1 MVQYCE
7 KGFGEVGIRA
17 ISENE
22 DGGDDYS
29 IYSAMAFAETITAS
43 WIVDSLTSTAR
54 WAARGLMVDGI
65 TTTEDK
71 KKITTSGE
79 SIEVLTGVAHAEND
93 ARRGARVNQ
102 QPTEVPR
109 LFPTT
114 ARRRDET
121 VSTQHSQV
129 GFEHLLSPRSRHQID
144 H

>member
-79 SIEVLTGVAHAEND
+79 IH
-93 ARRGARVNQ
+93 
-102 QPTEVPR
+102 
-109 LFPTT
+109 
-114 ARRRDET
+114 
-121 VSTQHSQV
+121 
-129 GFEHLLSPRSRHQID
+129 RSSHWSSACRK
-144 H
+144 